1 MHTTD
6 ERTASAAT
14 DAPVG
19 FAASLGRGLAA
30 GLAAGIVW
38 WAIEAAVNWAFGG
51 VIPLGQALVVLG
63 LDVALGGLG
72 GLAVGA
78 VLGVAAGGGSAASY
92 ALGMTVVYG
101 LIRAYEPPGLR
112 AEALFVVAGAVCA
125 ALAVRIAGQ
134 ASRRTWLTFIH
145 ISLVATAAIAIGKT
159 GITEVQSSYFSKQ
172 EPNGAALPILL
183 AVLPLLGVCADRF
196 LGLALRP
203 WREPG
208 TRTAPA
214 GIRLTAELAMALT
227 VALVWGK
234 PLSTAP
240 FDDPRPLLAAAP
252 AGAPDVFLI
261 SMDTTRA
268 DHMSTYGYERETSPH
283 LSALAADGLS
293 FTQARSPAQWTVPG
307 HASMLTGMYPSRHGA
322 HYVGGWTSGP
332 AIYGRR
338 RVFPLGDDK
347 TTLAEVLHDR
357 GWATGAFVANF
368 ANLFRGFGMA
378 QGFQHYEDNP
388 GLLLRPAPHV
398 VGFAQQYAPAFMK
411 KPFRSAQEISEAALA
426 WLDQVPAGR
435 PAFVFMNYLE
445 PHHWLAAA
453 PYDVWARDLPHAA
466 RLARKGL
473 FTHAIPANLS
483 KEERDFVTAN
493 YDGQILAMDAALGE
507 FVAEL
512 KRRGR
517 YENALIVVTAD
528 HGELLGEHDIVGH
541 GGRMMYEGLLRIPL
555 VVKMPG
561 ADRPKAVIDNPVQ
574 LVDVLPTVLQSI
586 GAPVPAGVQGSP
598 LQQVARNSI
607 AEEHINPEFVSFYGD
622 VYNRALRVIY
632 DGPYK
637 LITTSRGERVLFDLV
652 TDPTESKDLAAR
664 ETQRTARM
672 EEELDA
678 AMTAMEPKVATASQP

>member
-6 ERTASAAT
+6 ERMASAAT

-19 FAASLGRGLAA
+19 FVASLGRGVLA
-30 GLAAGIVW
+30 GLAAGLVW
-38 WAIEAAVNWAFGG
+38 WAVEAAVNWAFGG
-51 VIPLGQALVVLG
+51 VMPLRDAMIVLSLDLVLG
-63 LDVALGGLG
+63 VIGGF
-72 GLAVGA
+72 AVGA
-78 VLGVAAGGGSAASY
+78 VLGLVAAGGSVASY

-112 AEALFVVAGAVCA
+112 AEALFVVAASLCA
-125 ALAVRIAGQ
+125 ALAVRLAGPRRGWLGFLHIA
-134 ASRRTWLTFIH
+134 
-145 ISLVATAAIAIGKT
+145 LVATAAIAIGKT

-172 EPNGAALPILL
+172 EPNGAALPLLL
-183 AVLPLLGVCADRF
+183 AALPVLGVVLDRAI
-196 LGLALRP
+196 GLVVR
-203 WREPG
+203 RGE
-208 TRTAPA
+208 TRLA
-214 GIRLTAELAMALT
+214 AELAAALLI
-227 VALVWGK
+227 ALVWGK

-252 AGAPDVFLI
+252 VGAPDVFLI

-268 DHMSTYGYERETSPH
+268 DHMSTYGYARETSPN
-283 LSALAADGLS
+283 LTALAADALN

-347 TTLAEVLHDR
+347 TTLAEVLHER
-357 GWATGAFVANF
+357 GWATGGFVANF

-378 QGFQHYEDNP
+378 QGFQHYEDSP
-388 GLLLRPAPHV
+388 GLLLRPSPHV
-398 VGFAQQYAPAFMK
+398 VGFAQQFAPAFMK
-411 KPFRSAQEISEAALA
+411 KPFRSAQEISAAALT
-426 WLDQVPAGR
+426 WMDSLPAGR

-453 PYDVWARDLPHAA
+453 PYDLWARDLPHAD

-473 FTHAIPANLS
+473 FTHAVPANLS

-512 KRRGR
+512 KKRGR

-541 GGRMMYEGLLRIPL
+541 GGRMMYEGLLRIPM

-561 ADRPKAVIDNPVQ
+561 ADRPKAVISNPVQ
-574 LVDVLPTVLQSI
+574 LVDILPTVLQSI
-586 GAPVPAGVQGSP
+586 GAPVPPGVQGAP
-598 LQQVARNSI
+598 LQQVAHNSI

-637 LITTSRGERVLFDLV
+637 LITTSRGERFLFDLD
-652 TDPTESKDLAAR
+652 TDPTESKDLAPA
-664 ETQRTARM
+664 EGQRTARM

-678 AMTAMEPKVATASQP
+678 AMTAMEPKVATAASHY